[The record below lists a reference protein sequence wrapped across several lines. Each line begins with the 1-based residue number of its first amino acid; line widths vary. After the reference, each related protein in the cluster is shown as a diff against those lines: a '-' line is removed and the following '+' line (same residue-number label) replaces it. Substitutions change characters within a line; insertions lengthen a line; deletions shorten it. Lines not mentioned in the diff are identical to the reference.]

1 MPKQTLAQ
9 KIIAKH
15 LVEGKMVAGQEIAL
29 KIDHT
34 LTQDSTGTM
43 AYLEFEAMGISK
55 VKTELSLSFVDHS
68 MLQNDFRNADDH
80 RYLQGVAAK
89 YGIIFSRPGNGI
101 CHQLYLERFARPSR
115 TLLGS
120 DSHTPT
126 AGGMGMIAIGAGGLD
141 VAAAMAGEPFY
152 LEMPKIV
159 GIKLTGKLQAFVS
172 AKDVIL
178 QVLKILTVKGGVN
191 KILEYCG
198 PGVET
203 LSVPERGTIT
213 NMGAETGATTSIF
226 PSDETTKRFL
236 EAQGR
241 SMMWE
246 ELRADPDAV
255 YDENIEIDLS
265 TLEPLIALPHSP
277 DNIKKVSE
285 VEGIA
290 VDQVCIGSCTNSS
303 LWDLK
308 IVCAL
313 LKGNQVHE
321 NTSLTVSAG
330 SRQVMENLATTGELE
345 ALIQSGARILENS
358 CGPCIGIGQSPPT
371 GAVSLRTFNRNFKGR
386 SGTQDAQVYLVS
398 PETATAAA
406 LNGKIV
412 DPRKLGKFPQIS
424 MAERFILS
432 DAMFIQPSQCVN
444 KEIIRGPNIKPL
456 PDFTALPKKLQGK
469 VLLKTGDNITTD
481 DIIPGGAEIMSLR
494 SNIPQISTYTF
505 CHVDKTF
512 ASRAE
517 QSGGGFIVGGENY
530 GQGSSREHASL
541 APKYLG
547 IKAIIAKSFA
557 RIHLANLV
565 NFGILPLTFV
575 DKKDY
580 DSIALGDELSIE
592 VDDLKEQLTIIN
604 KIKGTNIAVNLNLSE
619 TEKEQVQAGG
629 KLALIKAKQKQNK
642 TPE

>member
-1 MPKQTLAQ
+1 MPKTLAE
-9 KIIAKH
+9 KILAKH
-15 LVEGKMVAGQEIAL
+15 LVTGEMVTGEEIAI

-43 AYLEFEAMGISK
+43 AYLEFEAMGVPK
-55 VKTELSLSFVDHS
+55 VKTFLSVSFVDHN

-89 YGIIFSRPGNGI
+89 YGVIFSRPGNGI
-101 CHQLYLERFARPSR
+101 CHQLFLERFARPGY

-126 AGGMGMIAIGAGGLD
+126 AGGAGMIAIGAGGLD

-159 GIKLTGKLQAFVS
+159 GIKLTGKLQPFVS

-191 KILEYCG
+191 KILEYYG

-226 PSDETTKRFL
+226 PSDEITRAFL
-236 EAQGR
+236 AAQGR
-241 SMMWE
+241 EEMWV
-246 ELRADPDAV
+246 ELKADEGAT

-277 DNIKKVSE
+277 DAVKKVSE
-285 VEGIA
+285 VEGTP

-303 LWDLK
+303 LRDLK
-308 IVCAL
+308 IVSAL
-313 LKGNQVHE
+313 LRGKKVHE

-330 SRQVMENLATTGELE
+330 SRQVMENLAAAGELE
-345 ALIQSGARILENS
+345 PFIHSGARILENA
-358 CGPCIGIGQSPPT
+358 CGPCIGIGQAPPT
-371 GAVSLRTFNRNFKGR
+371 EAVSLRTFNRNFKGR
-386 SGTQDAQVYLVS
+386 SGTQDAKIFLVS
-398 PETATAAA
+398 PETAVAAA
-406 LNGKIV
+406 LTGKIT
-412 DPRKLGKFPQIS
+412 DPRKLGEFPEIKMPEKFL
-424 MAERFILS
+424 LS
-432 DAMFIQPSQCVN
+432 DAMFLQPSGCASTQVVM
-444 KEIIRGPNIKPL
+444 GPNIKPL
-456 PDFTALPKKLQGK
+456 PDFPPLPAKLCGE

-481 DIIPGGAEIMSLR
+481 DIIPGGSEIMSLR

-505 CHVDKTF
+505 CHLDK
-512 ASRAE
+512 ACAGRALRKC
-517 QSGGGFIVGGENY
+517 GGFIVGGENY
-530 GQGSSREHASL
+530 GQGSSREHAAL
-541 APKYLG
+541 APKFLG
-547 IKAIIAKSFA
+547 VKAIIAKSFA
-557 RIHLANLV
+557 RIHMANLV

-580 DSIALGDELSIE
+580 DSIEMGDELE
-592 VDDLKEQLTIIN
+592 VSVEDLPEQLVVVN
-604 KIKGTNIAVNLNLSE
+604 KTKGTKINVNLTLSAV
-619 TEKEQVQAGG
+619 EKEQVLAGG
-629 KLALIKAKQKQNK
+629 KLALIKAKQHKK
-642 TPE
+642 